1 MKTYTNLKEF
11 MDAEIR
17 ECRYRHRLTR
27 SRVLRVLLGN
37 RLYADY
43 AKSVVSRI
51 KAIHDKI
58 CQERM
63 VLSIPSKEW
72 TRMRVRIS
80 ALAKSVQPKERLNIT
95 VYFEFNDNYELSIVL
110 CTKII

>member
-11 MDAEIR
+11 MDADIR
-17 ECRYRHRLTR
+17 ECRYRHRLTQ
-27 SRVLRVLLGN
+27 SRVLKVLLGN
-37 RLYADY
+37 RLHAEY

-72 TRMRVRIS
+72 VRMRRRITS
-80 ALAKSVQPKERLNIT
+80 LAKSVQPKERLNIT
-95 VYFEFNDNYELSIVL
+95 VYFEFNDNYELSVVL

>member
-11 MDAEIR
+11 MDADIR

-37 RLYADY
+37 RLHGEY

-63 VLSIPSKEW
+63 VSFIPSKEW
-72 TRMRVRIS
+72 ARMRRRIN

-95 VYFEFNDNYELSIVL
+95 VYFEFNDNYELSVVV

>member
-11 MDAEIR
+11 MDADIR
-17 ECRYRHRLTR
+17 ECRYRHRLTQ

-51 KAIHDKI
+51 KVIHDKI

-63 VLSIPSKEW
+63 VPTIPSKEW
-72 TRMRVRIS
+72 VRMRRRIS
-80 ALAKSVQPKERLNIT
+80 ALAKTVQPKERLNIT
-95 VYFEFNDNYELSIVL
+95 VYFEFNDNYELSVVV

>member
-11 MDAEIR
+11 MEADIR

-27 SRVLRVLLGN
+27 SRILRVLLGN
-37 RLYADY
+37 KLHVDY
-43 AKSVVSRI
+43 ARSVVSRI

-63 VLSIPSKEW
+63 VQAIPSKEW
-72 TRMRVRIS
+72 VRMRKRVT
-80 ALAKSVQPKERLNIT
+80 ALAKTVQSKERLNIT
-95 VYFEFNDNYELSIVL
+95 VYFEFNDNYELSVVL